1 MPALLRISAD
11 SVILASLSCG
21 PCHSD
26 TRMCLGIIDN
36 VRHHR
41 YVNERQT
48 RVQTRVTESRFS
60 VTESNNPYQTA
71 PIPPQVTP
79 QTPTQT
85 ATPPPTVPPTPAKKS
100 GSGGKI
106 ARRALLAGVG
116 VGACVA
122 GVELAPTALKK
133 MGEFTQAEVQDAFS
147 AGVESGRKAILDE
160 LSQIEGL
167 TIDGAI
173 GAAELTRLAV
183 KFIVLPVSR
192 LMSTI
197 EGGALDVL
205 YNALQSAKDNLAKIN
220 VHISQLDGM
229 KQMVSEWRDGINQ
242 LPTALGNYAN
252 ADINSAE
259 SYLKALQKKI
269 QQEKQPSL

>member
-1 MPALLRISAD
+1 M
-11 SVILASLSCG
+11 VIVVIIVLIVLIVLIVSQRQRGQVQRDTARESLQLD
-21 PCHSD
+21 PHQHSD
-26 TRMCLGIIDN
+26 HGASHPHIN
-36 VRHHR
+36 H
-41 YVNERQT
+41 
-48 RVQTRVTESRFS
+48 SA
-60 VTESNNPYQTA
+60 NNP
-71 PIPPQVTP
+71 
-79 QTPTQT
+79 TQRQ
-85 ATPPPTVPPTPAKKS
+85 KKS

-116 VGACVA
+116 IGACVA

-133 MGEFTQAEVQDAFS
+133 VGEFTQAEVQDAFG
-147 AGVESGRKAILDE
+147 AGVDSGRKAILEE

-192 LMSTI
+192 LVSTI

-205 YNALQSAKDNLAKIN
+205 HNALQSAKDNLAKIN
-220 VHISQLDGM
+220 VHISQLDGLEE
-229 KQMVSEWRDGINQ
+229 MVGQWRDNINQ
-242 LPTALGNYAN
+242 LPTSLDKYAN
-252 ADINSAE
+252 ADIDSAE

-269 QQEKQPSL
+269 TAEKQPSL

>member
-1 MPALLRISAD
+1 MTQP
-11 SVILASLSCG
+11 G
-21 PCHSD
+21 
-26 TRMCLGIIDN
+26 
-36 VRHHR
+36 
-41 YVNERQT
+41 
-48 RVQTRVTESRFS
+48 
-60 VTESNNPYQTA
+60 NPYETT
-71 PIPPQVTP
+71 PIT
-79 QTPTQT
+79 TPTTTQSSAAPT
-85 ATPPPTVPPTPAKKS
+85 NPPADQKKS

-133 MGEFTQAEVQDAFS
+133 LGEFTQAEVQDAFS
-147 AGVESGRKAILDE
+147 AGVDSGRKALLEE

-192 LMSTI
+192 LISTI
-197 EGGALDVL
+197 EGGALD
-205 YNALQSAKDNLAKIN
+205 ALHSAVQSAKANLAKIN
-220 VHISQLDGM
+220 VHIALLDGIE
-229 KQMVSEWRDGINQ
+229 QMLGDWRDNVNQ
-242 LPTALGNYAN
+242 LPTTLDKYAN
-252 ADINSAE
+252 ADIDSAE

-269 QQEKQPSL
+269 AQEKQPSL

>member
-1 MPALLRISAD
+1 MRRPF
-11 SVILASLSCG
+11 SVYLKR
-21 PCHSD
+21 P
-26 TRMCLGIIDN
+26 RNGII
-36 VRHHR
+36 
-41 YVNERQT
+41 VNRAT
-48 RVQTRVTESRFS
+48 AATESRFN
-60 VTESNNPYQTA
+60 VTQPGNPYQTTPVNTQATA
-71 PIPPQVTP
+71 PS
-79 QTPTQT
+79 PT
-85 ATPPPTVPPTPAKKS
+85 APTVPPAEQKKS

-133 MGEFTQAEVQDAFS
+133 MGEFTQAEVQDAFG
-147 AGVESGRKAILDE
+147 AGVDSGRKAILDE

-173 GAAELTRLAV
+173 ATAELTRLAV
-183 KFIVLPVSR
+183 KFIVLPLSR
-192 LMSTI
+192 LLTTI

-220 VHISQLDGM
+220 VHISQLDGLEV
-229 KQMVSEWRDGINQ
+229 MVGQWRDTVAQ
-242 LPTALGNYAN
+242 LPITLEKYAN
-252 ADINSAE
+252 ADIDSAE

-269 QQEKQPSL
+269 TQEKQPSL

>member
-1 MPALLRISAD
+1 MRRPF
-11 SVILASLSCG
+11 SVYLKR
-21 PCHSD
+21 P
-26 TRMCLGIIDN
+26 RNGII
-36 VRHHR
+36 
-41 YVNERQT
+41 VNRAT
-48 RVQTRVTESRFS
+48 AATESRFN
-60 VTESNNPYQTA
+60 VTQPGNPYQTTPVNTQATA
-71 PIPPQVTP
+71 PS
-79 QTPTQT
+79 PT
-85 ATPPPTVPPTPAKKS
+85 APTVPPAEQKKS

-133 MGEFTQAEVQDAFS
+133 MGEFTQAEVQDAFG
-147 AGVESGRKAILDE
+147 AGVDSGRKAILDE

-173 GAAELTRLAV
+173 ATAELTRLAV
-183 KFIVLPVSR
+183 KFIVLPLSR
-192 LMSTI
+192 LLTTI

-220 VHISQLDGM
+220 VHIGPLDGIE
-229 KQMVSEWRDGINQ
+229 QMVGQWRDSVTQ
-242 LPTALGNYAN
+242 LPTTLEKYAN
-252 ADINSAE
+252 ADIDSAE

-269 QQEKQPSL
+269 TQEKQPSL

>member
-1 MPALLRISAD
+1 MSSFFICRREAQRD
-11 SVILASLSCG
+11 KREG
-21 PCHSD
+21 
-26 TRMCLGIIDN
+26 
-36 VRHHR
+36 
-41 YVNERQT
+41 
-48 RVQTRVTESRFS
+48 RFS
-60 VTESNNPYQTA
+60 VTQSGNPYETTPINTQVTA
-71 PIPPQVTP
+71 PSTTGQTIPPADKPKT
-79 QTPTQT
+79 
-85 ATPPPTVPPTPAKKS
+85 S
-100 GSGGKI
+100 SGGKI

-122 GVELAPTALKK
+122 GVELAPVALKK

-147 AGVESGRKAILDE
+147 AGVDNGRKALLDE

-197 EGGALDVL
+197 EGGTLDVL
-205 YNALQSAKDNLAKIN
+205 HNALQSAKDNLAKIN
-220 VHISQLDGM
+220 VHISQLDGLE
-229 KQMVSEWRDGINQ
+229 QMVGEWRDNVNQ
-242 LPTALGNYAN
+242 LPTALDKYAN
-252 ADINSAE
+252 ADIDSAE

-269 QQEKQPSL
+269 AQEKQPSL

>member
-1 MPALLRISAD
+1 MTQP
-11 SVILASLSCG
+11 G
-21 PCHSD
+21 
-26 TRMCLGIIDN
+26 
-36 VRHHR
+36 
-41 YVNERQT
+41 
-48 RVQTRVTESRFS
+48 
-60 VTESNNPYQTA
+60 NPYETTPVNTQTTA
-71 PIPPQVTP
+71 PGA
-79 QTPTQT
+79 T
-85 ATPPPTVPPTPAKKS
+85 APTVPPTDKKKS

-147 AGVESGRKAILDE
+147 AGVDSGRKAILDD

-173 GAAELTRLAV
+173 ATAELTRLAV
-183 KFIVLPVSR
+183 KFIVLPLSR
-192 LMSTI
+192 LMTTI

-220 VHISQLDGM
+220 VHIGPLDGLE
-229 KQMVSEWRDGINQ
+229 QMVGQWRDTVTQ
-242 LPTALGNYAN
+242 LPTTLDKYAN
-252 ADINSAE
+252 ADIDSAE

-269 QQEKQPSL
+269 AQEKQPSL